1 VSNDEFL
8 RGYYDVCMGTSQNH
22 IYPCHAGC
30 ILNMI
35 IGRETDETGEIVI
48 AEMDSMWNVA
58 VKNGLGNKPLIF
70 E

>member
-1 VSNDEFL
+1 
-8 RGYYDVCMGTSQNH
+8 
-22 IYPCHAGC
+22 
-30 ILNMI
+30 MI